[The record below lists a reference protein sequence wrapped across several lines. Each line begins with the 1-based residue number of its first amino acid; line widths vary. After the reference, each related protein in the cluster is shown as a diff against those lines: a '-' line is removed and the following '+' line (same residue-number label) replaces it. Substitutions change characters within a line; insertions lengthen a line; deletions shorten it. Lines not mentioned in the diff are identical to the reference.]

1 MNKFK
6 ALGYYIILKRVE
18 PKMKK
23 NAIGLE
29 LTDDHRKDIRYIR
42 GEVIS
47 AGPLAE
53 GINIGDTVLYDK
65 VSGSS
70 LESEDEL
77 LKCVTVKDIIIVYD
91 GKE

>member
-1 MNKFK
+1 MEKFK

-18 PKMKK
+18 PKIKK
-23 NAIGLE
+23 SKIGLE
-29 LTDDHRKDIRYIR
+29 YSDDHRQDIRYIK

-53 GINIGDTVLYDK
+53 GINVGSLVLYDK
-65 VSGSS
+65 IAGNS
-70 LESEDEL
+70 LEAEDEL
-77 LKCVTVKDIIIVYD
+77 LKCVSVKDIIIVYD